1 MPSGQSR
8 LNRRRD
14 GYDVVMTHI
23 SRTFT
28 VTSPPEV
35 VLGYLK
41 DFSHAEEWDPGTETC
56 QRLDSGPVTVGSR
69 WHNTSKIAGVSTEL
83 EYELKELTDTKV
95 VFAGSNDTATTIDTI
110 TVLPAARGSEIT
122 YDADIELSGAA
133 KLATP
138 VVKLVF
144 EKIGSD
150 TEEDMI
156 TVLNR
161 LT

>member
-1 MPSGQSR
+1 
-8 LNRRRD
+8 
-14 GYDVVMTHI
+14 MTTI

-28 VTSPPEV
+28 VNPAPSV
-35 VLGYLK
+35 VLDYLK
-41 DFSHAEEWDPGTETC
+41 DFSHAEEWDPGTEKC
-56 QRLDSGPVTVGSR
+56 ERLDSGPVAVGSR

-83 EYELKELTDTKV
+83 EYELIELTESKV
-95 VFAGSNDTATTIDTI
+95 VFAGSNDSASTTDTI
-110 TVLPAARGSEIT
+110 TVLPSSSGDGSEIT
-122 YDADIELSGAA
+122 YDADIQMSGAA

-150 TEEDMI
+150 TEDDMI

-161 LT
+161 L

>member
-1 MPSGQSR
+1 
-8 LNRRRD
+8 
-14 GYDVVMTHI
+14 MTTI

-28 VTSPPEV
+28 VTPAPSV
-35 VLGYLK
+35 VLDYLK
-41 DFSHAEEWDPGTETC
+41 DFSHAEEWDPGTEKC
-56 QRLDSGPVTVGSR
+56 ERLDSGPVAVGSR

-83 EYELKELTDTKV
+83 EYELTELTESTV
-95 VFAGSNDTATTIDTI
+95 VFAGSNDSASTTDTI
-110 TVLPAARGSEIT
+110 TVLPSGSGSEIT
-122 YDADIELSGAA
+122 YVADIEMSGAA

-150 TEEDMI
+150 TEDDMI

-161 LT
+161 L

>member
-1 MPSGQSR
+1 
-8 LNRRRD
+8 
-14 GYDVVMTHI
+14 MTEI

-28 VTSPPEV
+28 VSPAPAT
-35 VLGYLK
+35 VLDYLK

-56 QRLDSGPVTVGSR
+56 TRIDDGPVAVGSR

-83 EYELKELTDTKV
+83 VYELTELTDDHVQFK
-95 VFAGSNDTATTIDTI
+95 GSNETATTVDTI
-110 TVLPAARGSEIT
+110 TVVPHADGSEIT
-122 YDADIELSGAA
+122 YVADIQMQGAA

-150 TEEDMI
+150 TEDDMVR
-156 TVLNR
+156 VLNN
-161 LT
+161 L

>member
-1 MPSGQSR
+1 
-8 LNRRRD
+8 
-14 GYDVVMTHI
+14 MTAI

-28 VTSPPEV
+28 VNPAPSV
-35 VLGYLK
+35 VLDYLK
-41 DFSHAEEWDPGTETC
+41 DFSHAEEWDPGTEKC
-56 QRLDSGPVTVGSR
+56 ERLDSGPVAVGSR

-83 EYELKELTDTKV
+83 EYELIELTESKV
-95 VFAGSNDTATTIDTI
+95 VFAGSNDSASTTDTI
-110 TVLPAARGSEIT
+110 TVLPTSSGGGSEIT
-122 YDADIELSGAA
+122 YDADIQMSGAA

-150 TEEDMI
+150 TEDDMI

-161 LT
+161 L

>member
-1 MPSGQSR
+1 
-8 LNRRRD
+8 
-14 GYDVVMTHI
+14 MTEI

-28 VTSPPEV
+28 VRPEPHV
-35 VLGYLK
+35 VLDYLK
-41 DFSHAEEWDPGTETC
+41 DFSNAEEWDPGTESC
-56 QRLDSGPVTVGSR
+56 ERLDDGPLGVGSR

-83 EYELKELTDTKV
+83 VYELTELSDDHVQFK
-95 VFAGSNDTATTIDTI
+95 GSNETASTVDTI
-110 TVLPAARGSEIT
+110 TVKPHAEGSEIT
-122 YDADIELSGAA
+122 YVADIQMSGAA

-150 TEEDMI
+150 TEDDMT

-161 LT
+161 L